1 MEISCISDLNLTIS
15 KLGVSLASHT
25 DFVVNSNI
33 LNTYIHKE
41 KYYQLCLK
49 AGKKYLLVLKSCR
62 GEVEVVMPSTIHA
75 DVAFELG
82 IISHTDLQ
90 TERALRDK
98 AKVDAELDK
107 ARSKVRAHG
116 ARALGVELTED

>member
-1 MEISCISDLNLTIS
+1 MSDLNLTIS

-25 DFVVNSNI
+25 DFVVDSTI
-33 LNTYIHKE
+33 LNTYFHKD

-49 AGKKYLLVLKSCR
+49 VGKKYLLVLKSCS
-62 GEVEVVMPSTIHA
+62 GEVEVVMPSTIPA

-116 ARALGVELTED
+116 AGALGVELTED

>member
-1 MEISCISDLNLTIS
+1 MSDLNLTIS

-25 DFVVNSNI
+25 DFVVNSTI
-33 LNTYIHKE
+33 LNTYFHKE

-82 IISHTDLQ
+82 VV
-90 TERALRDK
+90 TEPEFHNLCYEANAEAKLRN
-98 AKVDAELDK
+98 
-107 ARSKVRAHG
+107 RTIPHG
-116 ARALGVELTED
+116 